1 MICQKQDN
9 KIGIHKKGKVN
20 FKKTVTIHSEAGS
33 ILLTRSQKSQ
43 KLACINYKIIYFV
56 KHRIFRWTICLL
68 WAFLKISR
76 N

>member
-43 KLACINYKIIYFV
+43 KLACINYKII
-56 KHRIFRWTICLL
+56 
-68 WAFLKISR
+68 
-76 N
+76 